1 MIVMHESTAH
11 ATINYTTETDQ
22 VTEHQWNSIL
32 QGFDDANLAQT
43 WSYGAIRWGKRNL
56 SHVVLKRDGKI
67 VAAAQAI
74 ITKVPVLDAGLA
86 YIKMGPLWQL
96 RNKGR
101 DLGTLRHI
109 LSALRQIYAVRLG
122 LLLRVSPPGAED
134 GTGDIRALFSQQGF
148 ARDLSIGI
156 PRTAFID
163 LSYSLDDLR
172 SSLKSTWRRNLV
184 LAERND
190 LHIVE
195 AASDELFGVFV
206 ELYRQMLRRKSIVGT
221 VDIHHFQQIQRQ
233 LPETLKMR
241 VLICEHRGE
250 PVGGLVVPPLGKTV
264 PNLLAA
270 TGNKGLE
277 LRASYLLHWRMLEW
291 VKSQGYR
298 WYDLDAMNH
307 QTQPGI
313 SQFKLGFAGKLGWE
327 AEYLG
332 QFEYSTSSVSRL
344 SVTIGDHLRTTYR
357 RLMIAANASK
367 RASHRQRPE
376 VESPT

>member
-172 SSLKSTWRRNLV
+172 SSLKSRSE
-184 LAERND
+184 ER
-190 LHIVE
+190 
-195 AASDELFGVFV
+195 
-206 ELYRQMLRRKSIVGT
+206 
-221 VDIHHFQQIQRQ
+221 
-233 LPETLKMR
+233 
-241 VLICEHRGE
+241 
-250 PVGGLVVPPLGKTV
+250 
-264 PNLLAA
+264 
-270 TGNKGLE
+270 
-277 LRASYLLHWRMLEW
+277 
-291 VKSQGYR
+291 
-298 WYDLDAMNH
+298 
-307 QTQPGI
+307 
-313 SQFKLGFAGKLGWE
+313 
-327 AEYLG
+327 
-332 QFEYSTSSVSRL
+332 
-344 SVTIGDHLRTTYR
+344 
-357 RLMIAANASK
+357 
-367 RASHRQRPE
+367 
-376 VESPT
+376 